1 MYIVNSYA
9 LAVLL
14 CFITMLCWG
23 SWANTQKIAAKSW
36 RFELFYWDY
45 VLGILIFSLLFGFT
59 FGSNGA
65 TGMSFVES
73 ISQASTSSIV
83 NPIIGGIIFNLSNIL
98 LVAAIATAGMAI
110 AFPVGVGIAMVL
122 GVLIN
127 YIATPKGDPLFLFI
141 GVGIV
146 MIAIILDAIA
156 YKRLA
161 NSEKKTPTKGI
172 VLSVLA
178 GFLMAWFFRFV
189 ASAIAVDPENTG
201 AGMAEAGKLTPY
213 AAFFFFVIGIVISN
227 FLFNTYLMK
236 KPIEGAP
243 VNFTQYFQGNFRSH
257 LSGIIGGMVWALGTS
272 LSLLAANKAGYAI
285 SFGLGQGATM
295 IGAFW
300 GVFIWKEFK
309 GASKS
314 TNLLLMLMFLLFTA
328 GLYLIIVSG
337 EN

>member
-1 MYIVNSYA
+1 MFIVNSYT
-9 LAVLL
+9 LAVVLT
-14 CFITMLCWG
+14 FVTMLCWG
-23 SWANTQKIAAKSW
+23 SWANTQKMAAKSW

-45 VLGILIFSLLFGFT
+45 VIGILLFSLLFGLT
-59 FGSNGA
+59 LGS
-65 TGMSFVES
+65 TGSIGMGFVES
-73 ISQASTSSIV
+73 IKQANTSSIL
-83 NPIIGGIIFNLSNIL
+83 NPILGGIIFNLSNIL
-98 LVAAIATAGMAI
+98 LVAAISVAGMAI

-127 YIATPKGDPLFLFI
+127 YIATPKGDPILLFV

-146 MIAIILDAIA
+146 VVAIILDAMA
-156 YKRLA
+156 YKKHA
-161 NSEKKTPTKGI
+161 VSEKKTSTKGI
-172 VLSVLA
+172 LLSVSA

-189 ASAIAVDPENTG
+189 ASAIANDPENTA
-201 AGMAEAGKLTPY
+201 AGLSEAGKLTPY

-236 KPIEGAP
+236 NPIEGTP
-243 VNFTQYFQGNFRSH
+243 VNFKQYFQGNFRSH
-257 LSGIIGGMVWALGTS
+257 LSGIIGGMIWALGTS

-309 GASKS
+309 GANKS
-314 TNLLLMLMFLLFTA
+314 VNTLLAFMFLLFTA
-328 GLYLIIVSG
+328 GLAMIIMAG
-337 EN
+337 NN

>member
-1 MYIVNSYA
+1 MFIVSSYT
-9 LAVLL
+9 LAVGL

-23 SWANTQKIAAKSW
+23 SWANSQKIAAKNW

-45 VLGILIFSLLFGFT
+45 VIGILLFSLLFGFT
-59 FGSNGA
+59 FGSTGSL
-65 TGMSFVES
+65 GMSFLDS
-73 ISQASTSSIV
+73 INQASNSSIV
-83 NPIIGGIIFNLSNIL
+83 NSIIGGVIFNLSNIL
-98 LVAAIATAGMAI
+98 LVAAIAIAGMAT

-127 YIATPKGDPLFLFI
+127 YMATPKGDPVLLFV

-146 MIAIILDAIA
+146 VIAIVLDAIA
-156 YKRLA
+156 YKKLA
-161 NSEKKTPTKGI
+161 VIVKKASTKGI

-178 GFLMAWFFRFV
+178 GFLMAWFFRFI
-189 ASAIAVDPENTG
+189 ASAIAADPIYP
-201 AGMAEAGKLTPY
+201 EAGKLTPY
-213 AAFFFFVIGIVISN
+213 AAFFFFAIGVVISN

-236 KPIEGAP
+236 KPIEGTP
-243 VNFTQYFQGNFRSH
+243 VNFKQYFQGNFRSH

-272 LSLLAANKAGYAI
+272 LSLLAAGKAGYAI

-309 GASKS
+309 GAGKS
-314 TNLLLMLMFLLFTA
+314 INTLLALMFILFTT
-328 GLYLIIVSG
+328 GLALIILAG
-337 EN
+337 NN

>member
-1 MYIVNSYA
+1 MFIVSSYT
-9 LAVLL
+9 LAVVLT
-14 CFITMLCWG
+14 FVTMICWG
-23 SWANTQKIAAKSW
+23 SWANTQKIAEKSW

-45 VLGILIFSLLFGFT
+45 VLGILLFSLLFGFT
-59 FGSNGA
+59 FGSMGDK
-65 TGMSFVES
+65 GMGFAES
-73 ISQASTSSIV
+73 IGQASTSSII

-98 LVAAIATAGMAI
+98 LVAAISTAGMAI

-127 YIATPKGDPLFLFI
+127 YIAAPVGDPVFLFL

-146 MIAIILDAIA
+146 VIAIILDALA
-156 YKRLA
+156 YKKL
-161 NSEKKTPTKGI
+161 SQSKKKAPTKGI
-172 VLSVLA
+172 VLSVVA

-189 ASAIAVDPENTG
+189 ASAIAVDPENTA
-201 AGMAEAGKLTPY
+201 AGLSEAGKLTPY

-227 FLFNTYLMK
+227 FLFNTILMK

-243 VNFTQYFQGNFRSH
+243 VNFKQYFQGNLRSH
-257 LSGIIGGMVWALGTS
+257 ISGIIGGMVWALGTS

-309 GASKS
+309 GANKS
-314 TNLLLMLMFLLFTA
+314 INTLLALMFLLFTA
-328 GLYLIIVSG
+328 GLGLIIVAG
-337 EN
+337 TN

>member
-146 MIAIILDAIA
+146 MVAIILDAIA